1 MKNMRTVM
9 LAAAT
14 ATAVTLSGT
23 AVAVADTGSTFSAG
37 QSDTGTDTGTDTGK
51 EPTKDTSSS
60 AFGSW
65 DANGDF
71 DPDKALSSLKLVAA
85 FGTAIASIVT
95 VMLTLSTKFPQ
106 LLKQIGIDLPK

>member
-37 QSDTGTDTGTDTGK
+37 QSDTGK